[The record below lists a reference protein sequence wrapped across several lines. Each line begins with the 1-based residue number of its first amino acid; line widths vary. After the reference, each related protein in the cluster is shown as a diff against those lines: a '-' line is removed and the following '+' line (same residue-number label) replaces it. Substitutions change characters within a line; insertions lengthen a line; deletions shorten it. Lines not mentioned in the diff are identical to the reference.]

1 MIGAPV
7 DETLV
12 FASITARSYGATR
25 AMARRSTRSESA
37 SGADSRLPVSS
48 STEAISKSKNPV
60 AAISTYLWAVV
71 DEASARG
78 YGFDASKIVMG
89 RRGVRIWVTQGQ
101 LEFECKHLTKKLR
114 SRDRAT
120 AHVLSTTKLKPHPMM
135 RVVAGEIEPWEK
147 V

>member
-1 MIGAPV
+1 M
-7 DETLV
+7 
-12 FASITARSYGATR
+12 
-25 AMARRSTRSESA
+25 
-37 SGADSRLPVSS
+37 RLWSLHPSLLDRMGLLALWREGLLAQRVLLGQ
-48 STEAISKSKNPV
+48 TVGYRFHPQLKRFQKSKNPV
-60 AAISTYLWAVV
+60 AAISTYLSAVV